1 MIFNNMKR
9 ILFVTHNQFIS
20 IETKLPP
27 LHYCVRV
34 VGSCLYVPGTSLVD
48 DTVQTPT
55 QVPGISLVSILLL
68 LLKRRVIMRHQTQH
82 HKT

>member
-9 ILFVTHNQFIS
+9 ILFVTHTSNQFIS

-34 VGSCLYVPGTSLVD
+34 VGSYLYVHTSLVD

-55 QVPGISLVSILLL
+55 RYLSRIYPPPPP
-68 LLKRRVIMRHQTQH
+68 QT
-82 HKT
+82 TCNNETSNTTS